1 MASRSTTK
9 STVAA
14 WLPDSPRCERVLQAD
29 FAGGASTNVLMEVFT
44 GNTGAVAGGGGM
56 RVVGTRLQVCFVE
69 LV

>member
-14 WLPDSPRCERVLQAD
+14 WFPDSPRCERVRQAV
-29 FAGGASTNVLMEVFT
+29 FAGGASMNVLLEVLT

-56 RVVGTRLQVCFVE
+56 RVVGTCLQLCFAE